1 MSDMVKDLLKNK
13 KRLVGIVA
21 AVVVIGLV
29 GAFML
34 MQTSDSETAP
44 EVIVEAPEVIV
55 EAPEVTEEKP
65 EEVMEETPMELID
78 VRLGL
83 FKGLGFAPSFIAE
96 TQGLDTTNG
105 LNVEHV
111 FIGPRDVVTAVIAG
125 EVDMILTVWPTV
137 FTLAA
142 NTGEHLVVVGNHGFE
157 GRIDGRLYD
166 SARIM
171 VPIDSNIN
179 TIADLAGKTI
189 GVINPTGLNANGM
202 RVVLLNAGVDLA
214 DVTFERVFYG
224 AMGSA
229 LASNSIDAAV
239 VVSPFNLVILKEGL
253 ARNLVD
259 ADGVTINPHMAIA
272 EKVAVTAI
280 FTTQAFF
287 EANPEAVKRMAAMNA
302 EAIEWMNANPE
313 EAAAALAPEDVLDTP
328 IDIITEAFE
337 KTHYYAA
344 YPIVDSIKELLAR
357 LIELGFIEDGK
368 VDIDQIL
375 KGPGAFQP
383 T

>member
-1 MSDMVKDLLKNK
+1 MSDKVKDLLKNK
-13 KRLVGIVA
+13 KVLIGIVA

-44 EVIVEAPEVIV
+44 EVIVEAPE
-55 EAPEVTEEKP
+55 EVTEETP
-65 EEVMEETPMELID
+65 AEVTEETPAEVMELID

-83 FKGLGFAPSFIAE
+83 FQGLGFAPSFIAE

-111 FIGPRDVVTAVIAG
+111 FIGPRDVVTAVLAG

-157 GRIDGRLYD
+157 GLVDGRLYD
-166 SARIM
+166 SARVM
-171 VPIDSNIN
+171 VPIDSDIN

-202 RVVLLNAGVDLA
+202 RVVLLNAGVNLS
-214 DVTFERVFYG
+214 DVTFERIFYG
-224 AMGSA
+224 AMGSS
-229 LASNSIDAAV
+229 LASNAIDAAV

-272 EKVAVTAI
+272 EKVPVTAI
-280 FTTQAFF
+280 FTTQAYF
-287 EANPEAVKRMAAMNA
+287 EEHPEAVKRMAAMNA
-302 EAIEWMNANPE
+302 EAVEWMNANPE
-313 EAAAALAPEDVLDTP
+313 EAIAALA
-328 IDIITEAFE
+328 
-337 KTHYYAA
+337 
-344 YPIVDSIKELLAR
+344 
-357 LIELGFIEDGK
+357 
-368 VDIDQIL
+368 
-375 KGPGAFQP
+375 
-383 T
+383 

>member
-1 MSDMVKDLLKNK
+1 MSDMVKDLVKNK
-13 KRLVGIVA
+13 KLLIGIVA

-34 MQTSDSETAP
+34 MQTSEPAP
-44 EVIVEAPEVIV
+44 EVIVTPE
-55 EAPEVTEEKP
+55 EVMEEKP
-65 EEVMEETPMELID
+65 EEVMEEKPMELID

-111 FIGPRDVVTAVIAG
+111 FIGPRDVVTAVLAG

-171 VPIDSNIN
+171 VPIDSDIN

-202 RVVLLNAGVDLA
+202 RVVLLNAGVDLD

-224 AMGSA
+224 AMGSS

-287 EANPEAVKRMAAMNA
+287 DANPEAVKRMAAMNA
-302 EAIEWMNANPE
+302 EAVEWMNANPE
-313 EAAAALAPEDVLDTP
+313 EAAAALAPESVLDTP

-337 KTHYYAA
+337 KTHFYGA

>member
-1 MSDMVKDLLKNK
+1 MSDKVKDLLKNK
-13 KRLVGIVA
+13 KILIGIVA

-34 MQTSDSETAP
+34 MQTSEPAP
-44 EVIVEAPEVIV
+44 EVIV
-55 EAPEVTEEKP
+55 TP
-65 EEVMEETPMELID
+65 EEVMEEVMEEKPMELID

-83 FKGLGFAPSFIAE
+83 FRGLGFAPSFIAE
-96 TQGLDTTNG
+96 TQALDTKNG

-111 FIGPRDVVTAVIAG
+111 FVGPRDVVPAVLAG

-142 NTGEHLVVVGNHGFE
+142 TTGEHLVVVGNHGFE

-171 VPIDSNIN
+171 VPIDSEIN
-179 TIADLAGKTI
+179 TITDLIGKTI

-202 RVVLLNAGVDLA
+202 RVVLLNAGVDLD

-229 LASNSIDAAV
+229 LDSKSIDAAV
-239 VVSPFNLVILKEGL
+239 VVSPFNLQILKAGL

-272 EKVAVTAI
+272 EKVPVTAI
-280 FTTQAFF
+280 YTTQAFF
-287 EANPEAVKRMAAMNA
+287 DANPEAVKRMAAMNA

-313 EAAAALAPEDVLDTP
+313 AAIADLSREDVLGTDV
-328 IDIITEAFE
+328 DILTEAFE
-337 KTHYYAA
+337 KTHFYGA
-344 YPIVDSIKELLAR
+344 YPIVEEVKELLAR
-357 LIELGFIEDGK
+357 LIELGFIEAGK
-368 VDIDQIL
+368 IDIDQIL

>member
-1 MSDMVKDLLKNK
+1 VSDVVKNLVNNK
-13 KRLVGIVA
+13 KLLIGIVA

-34 MQTSDSETAP
+34 MQTSEPAP
-44 EVIVEAPEVIV
+44 EVIVETPV
-55 EAPEVTEEKP
+55 EVT
-65 EEVMEETPMELID
+65 EEVMEEAPMELID

-83 FKGLGFAPSFIAE
+83 FRGLGFAPSFIAE
-96 TQGLDTTNG
+96 TQGLDTKNG

-111 FIGPRDVVTAVIAG
+111 FVGPRDVVPAVLAG

-142 NTGEHLVVVGNHGFE
+142 TTGEHLVVVGNHGFE

-171 VPIDSNIN
+171 VPIDSDIN
-179 TIADLAGKTI
+179 TITDLKGKTI

-224 AMGSA
+224 AMGQA
-229 LASNSIDAAV
+229 LDSKSIDAAV
-239 VVSPFNLVILKEGL
+239 VVSPFNLQILKAGL

-272 EKVAVTAI
+272 EKVPVTAI
-280 FTTQAFF
+280 YTTQAFF

-302 EAIEWMNANPE
+302 EAIEWMNANPD
-313 EAAAALAPEDVLDTP
+313 AAIADLSREDVLGTDV
-328 IDIITEAFE
+328 DILKEAFE
-337 KTHYYAA
+337 KTHFYGA
-344 YPIVDSIKELLAR
+344 YPIVEEVKELLAR
-357 LIELGFIEDGK
+357 LIELGFIEAGK
-368 VDIDQIL
+368 IDIDQIL